1 MRVHLRGYIYIYIY
15 IHNVC
20 FFYRGTG
27 HDPLFT
33 HPSMDKEEPPVAATQ
48 EDEEGSVKI
57 KVRWTENEDRLLR
70 LITQVGWW

>member
-1 MRVHLRGYIYIYIY
+1 
-15 IHNVC
+15 
-20 FFYRGTG
+20 
-27 HDPLFT
+27 
-33 HPSMDKEEPPVAATQ
+33 MDKEEPPVAATQ